1 MKHFVLSAILVACG
15 GNRVEDSGAAQAAPA
30 PSSKSTTTPATTPPP
45 PTTPAKAAPMTT
57 FMPTIKF
64 REYAAKVLGI
74 PASEVEGGPK
84 DATDAADAGRPYT
97 IGKAWG
103 VIVHPKDN
111 QQREVRGWVTAD
123 GTVITAEQNLGLL
136 LAEVGVWTKDRK
148 QKDHEIA
155 RKAAELLKWSYGY
168 GYSLVMDRD
177 FGMTPPT
184 LTLKSDGSGELVFF
198 TDYKSPGPGGA
209 GGGPADFTEHR
220 VAFKADKS
228 TTLTKKKVS
237 LTAP

>member
-1 MKHFVLSAILVACG
+1 MKHVLLIAVLVACG
-15 GNRVEDSGAAQAAPA
+15 GNRVEDSGATQGPPPPPKPTAVP
-30 PSSKSTTTPATTPPP
+30 TTTPPP
-45 PTTPAKAAPMTT
+45 SPTTPAKAAPMTT

-64 REYAAKVLGI
+64 REYAAKVLGV
-74 PASEVEGGPK
+74 PAADIEGG
-84 DATDAADAGRPYT
+84 ANDAADAASARPYT
-97 IGKAWG
+97 VGGAWG
-103 VIVHPKDN
+103 YIVHPKGN
-111 QQREVRGWVTAD
+111 HQREVRGWVTAD

-155 RKAAELLKWSYGY
+155 RKAAELIMWSYGY
-168 GYSLVMDRD
+168 GYSLNLYRD

-184 LTLKSDGSGELVFF
+184 LTLKPDGSGELVFY

-209 GGGPADFTEHR
+209 GGGPSDFTEHR
-220 VAFKADKS
+220 VAFKADRS